1 MLSVIFWIIKHFNPP
16 TPCGVGLHHQAGNA
30 GSNHISIHPPRVGW
44 DGRKRV
50 ELLLLHN
57 FNPPTP
63 CGVGP
68 ANGKSAQCSPTFQST
83 HPVWGGTYS
92 TSSISICPDFN
103 PPTPCGVGLPGAS
116 PPVSELPH
124 FNPPTPCGVGHF
136 VQFGRNSVICISI
149 HPPRVG
155 WDLRR
160 RLRLRDISLH
170 FNPPTPCGVG
180 PHNTALSGGN
190 HDFNPPTPCGVGP
203 RDVAAEAP
211 AERFQSTHPVWGGT

>member
-1 MLSVIFWIIKHFNPP
+1 MMIYLFQSTHPVWGGTQLSECATSTLKFQSTHPVWGGTAPARRTDYRK
-16 TPCGVGLHHQAGNA
+16 G
-30 GSNHISIHPPRVGW
+30 ISIHPPRVGW

-190 HDFNPPTPCGVGP
+190 HDFNPPTPCGVGL
-203 RDVAAEAP
+203 DLA
-211 AERFQSTHPVWGGT
+211 